1 MAQEYPFN
9 LRDLRRVIAVAE
21 YRSLRRAALALEV
34 DQGTLTR
41 SIQALEH
48 ALRIPLF
55 ERLRTGARL
64 TVAGVA
70 FIRIAAS
77 VLDGMDE
84 AMLNL
89 RLRHNGMVG
98 RLSLGVQVSFASGVV
113 ANLLELYQAE
123 YPDVDLQIMDGPRER
138 LLRDVLGSRL
148 DVAIVIAGEGW
159 HGQAI
164 PLGKER
170 VLAAVARD
178 HPLAVRAAVT
188 WSGLSDCLLTLPRR
202 GAGMELR
209 KLALLHGILPERIMF
224 HDAAIDRL
232 LALARHG
239 GNIPLVTEGATGI
252 RMDDVVFRPIL
263 DEGGPV
269 TFDLALCWRE
279 GESDPVLARFI
290 ELARQTQEDGAS
302 CPGSGAV

>member
-9 LRDLRRVIAVAE
+9 LRDLRRAIAVAE
-21 YRSLRRAALALEV
+21 HRSLRQAALVLEV

-64 TVAGVA
+64 TAAGVA
-70 FIRIAAS
+70 FTRIAAS

-84 AMLNL
+84 AMLHL

-98 RLSLGVQVSFASGVV
+98 RLNLGVQVSFASGVV
-113 ANLLELYQAE
+113 ANLLERYQAE

-138 LLRDVLGSRL
+138 LLRDVLASRL
-148 DVAIVIAGEGW
+148 DAAIVIAGEGW
-159 HGQAI
+159 STRSV
-164 PLGKER
+164 PLGPER

-188 WSGLSDCLLTLPRR
+188 WSGLSAYFLTLPRR

-209 KLALLHGILPERIMF
+209 KLALRHGIPSERMMI
-224 HDAAIDRL
+224 HDTAIDRL

-239 GNIPLVTEGATGI
+239 DKILLVTEGATGI
-252 RMDDVVFRPIL
+252 KMDGVVFRPVM
-263 DEGGPV
+263 DEGGPAA
-269 TFDLALCWRE
+269 FDLALYLGE
-279 GESDPVLARFI
+279 GECDPVLARFI
-290 ELARQTQEDGAS
+290 ESARRTQEDDAS
-302 CPGSGAV
+302 FSGAV